1 MKLNTG
7 LGEHFQ
13 CDSTKVVPGAFF
25 ILLRALGNNSP
36 HTGLNDGTS
45 ASRTDWF
52 AMHVNGSSFGV
63 SPSDYKR
70 IFLGMDN
77 HLQLCFLIL
86 KSFFSV

>member
-25 ILLRALGNNSP
+25 ILLRTLGNHSP

-45 ASRTDWF
+45 APRTDWF
-52 AMHVNGSSFGV
+52 AMHVNCGTLGV
-63 SPSDYKR
+63 SSSHYQR
-70 IFLGMDN
+70 IFLRVDN
-77 HLQLCFLIL
+77 HLQLCVFVL
-86 KSFFSV
+86 